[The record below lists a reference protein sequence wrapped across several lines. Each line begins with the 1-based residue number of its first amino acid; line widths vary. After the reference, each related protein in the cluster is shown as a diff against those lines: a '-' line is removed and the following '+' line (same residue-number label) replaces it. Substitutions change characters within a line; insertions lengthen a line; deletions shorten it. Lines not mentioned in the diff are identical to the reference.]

1 MNNAR
6 LRDRATVASIS
17 VAVFLLAIKLA
28 AWLVTGSVA
37 VLASTLDSL
46 ADLGASLVTRLTVR
60 QAQRPAD
67 HVHRFGHGKAE
78 PLGALVQA
86 AVIVGSALLLMAEA
100 FDRLIDPV
108 PLADPD
114 IGIAIM
120 AVSMVA
126 AFSLVV
132 YQRFVVRRT
141 RSIGIDADSR
151 NYAGD
156 LLIYGAVIASLSLYS
171 DGSPAWI
178 DTVVGLAIAA
188 FLLFNAVGIGR
199 VALDMLMDRELPTG
213 DRDRIE
219 KIVRSDPRVRGLHD
233 LRTRCAG
240 PTRFI
245 DLHLE
250 LDGALTLDESH
261 DIADD
266 VEARLTEA
274 FPGAE
279 VLLHQEPAG
288 LDDERLDRRILGS
301 AGPD

>member
-1 MNNAR
+1 MNDAD
-6 LRDRATVASIS
+6 LRNRATLASIG
-17 VAVFLLAIKLA
+17 VTAFLLVIKLV

-46 ADLGASLVTRLTVR
+46 ADLGASLVTRVTVR
-60 QAQRPAD
+60 HAQRPAD
-67 HVHRFGHGKAE
+67 RVHRFGHGKAE

-120 AVSMVA
+120 VISIVA
-126 AFSLVV
+126 TLALVI
-132 YQRFVVRRT
+132 YQRSVVRRT
-141 RSIGIDADSR
+141 GSIGIDADSR

-156 LLIYGAVIASLSLYS
+156 LVIYVAVVASLFLYA
-171 DGSPAWI
+171 DGWPAWV
-178 DTVVGLAIAA
+178 DTVVGLAIAI
-188 FLLFNAVGIGR
+188 FLLLNALTIGR
-199 VALDMLMDRELPTG
+199 TALDMLMDRELPID
-213 DRDRIE
+213 DRNRIE
-219 KIVRSDPRVRGLHD
+219 QIVRSDPRVHGLHD

-245 DLHLE
+245 ELHLE
-250 LDGALTLDESH
+250 LDGALTLDAAH

-266 VEARLTEA
+266 AEARLIEA

-279 VLLHQEPAG
+279 VLIHQEPAG

-301 AGPD
+301 AKPT